1 MRNHVLRA
9 ILKMARSTDSHA
21 ITFGTRQNTT
31 PVRIMCHTS
40 AAGSSPKPAVKI
52 PVRMKMNPN
61 RSKILAAITAVMS
74 QRHCM
79 MHRAMIT
86 GTSSAFAVSFRTQYM
101 SFTRNISSP
110 ILSPAGSEPTGYN
123 AIALTPGLTFFLNH
137 PETTLISSKC
147 LSERC
152 ISADTP
158 VAKSVYSRQDGPFQR
173 LNRGLIADEQ
183 TLAYR
188 S

>member
-1 MRNHVLRA
+1 MRNHVLRD
-9 ILKMARSTDSHA
+9 ILKIARSTDSHS
-21 ITFGTRQNTT
+21 INLGIRQNIT
-31 PVRIMCHTS
+31 PVRIMRHTS
-40 AAGSSPKPAVKI
+40 EAGSNPKPAVKI
-52 PVRMKMNPN
+52 PVRMKMNPS
-61 RSKILAAITAVMS
+61 RSKILAATPAVMS

-79 MHRAMIT
+79 THRTMIT
-86 GTSSAFAVSFRTQYM
+86 GSSSAFAVSFRIQYM

-110 ILSPAGSEPTGYN
+110 SLSPAGNEPAGYN
-123 AIALTPGLTFFLNH
+123 AIILTLGLLFFLDRSATANI
-137 PETTLISSKC
+137 PLKF
-147 LSERC
+147 SERC

-173 LNRGLIADEQ
+173 LNRGLNVDEQ